1 MKVLVTRLVDT
12 YMPPMRLAADSAS
25 TQMHG
30 LFPALEAKSLRM
42 AIVHAITRIG

>member
-1 MKVLVTRLVDT
+1 MKVLVTGFVDT
-12 YMPPMRLAADSAS
+12 CMPPMRLSADSAS

-30 LFPALEAKSLRM
+30 LFPALEAKSLRI